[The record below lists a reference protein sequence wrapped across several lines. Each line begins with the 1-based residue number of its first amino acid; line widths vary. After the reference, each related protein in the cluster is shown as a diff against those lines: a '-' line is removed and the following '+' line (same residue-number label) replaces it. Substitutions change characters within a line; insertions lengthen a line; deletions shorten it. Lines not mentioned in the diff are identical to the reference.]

1 MSQLQE
7 QILKPN
13 NIPIMMPLGQ
23 NMGLLNPVSIPQ
35 QIQTQ
40 SNLTP
45 NKNLPIGVPGVDQ
58 KSQPNNDTSNYFS

>member
-1 MSQLQE
+1 
-7 QILKPN
+7 
-13 NIPIMMPLGQ
+13 MMPLGQ
-23 NMGLLNPVSIPQ
+23 NMGLLNPVSMPQ

-45 NKNLPIGVPGVDQ
+45 NKNLPMGVPGVDQ